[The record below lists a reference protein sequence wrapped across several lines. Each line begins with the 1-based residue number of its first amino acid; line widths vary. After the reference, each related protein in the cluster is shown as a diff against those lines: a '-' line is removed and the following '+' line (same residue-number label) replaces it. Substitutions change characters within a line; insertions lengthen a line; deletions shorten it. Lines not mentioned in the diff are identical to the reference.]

1 MNETRAR
8 QLLVTE
14 ARRLSAVH
22 DAIDGGLAPGRSDAD
37 TRPASDASGPDG
49 AALLLEHEVEE
60 SLRLVVDDERA
71 EVALAL
77 TRVDL
82 GTYGTC
88 VACGTAIP
96 DARLELVPATRFCV
110 ACETADE
117 RRPERDPA
125 PVLDPAL
132 RLAIQELVTWDDDGD
147 DDDVVVRGAEEDA
160 VHTRARSTP

>member
-14 ARRLSAVH
+14 ARRLSAIHAAV
-22 DAIDGGLAPGRSDAD
+22 DGDLAAGQSDAD
-37 TRPASDASGPDG
+37 TRPASDAWGPDG

-60 SLRLVVDDERA
+60 SLRVVVDDERA

-82 GTYGTC
+82 GTYGSC
-88 VACGTAIP
+88 VACGVAIP
-96 DARLELVPATRFCV
+96 DERLELVPATRFCV
-110 ACETADE
+110 ACEAADE
-117 RRPERDPA
+117 RRAERGPT

-132 RLAIQELVTWDDDGD
+132 RVAVQELDAWDDDGD
-147 DDDVVVRGAEEDA
+147 DDDVVVPGAEEDA
-160 VHTRARSTP
+160 VHTRTRSAR